1 MKITDQDGK
10 TLQENVTGNTAALA
24 NAIAAYE
31 GRTITVNIVGHRLFA
46 EGGRATT
53 ASIFGE
59 AGPEWAIPEEH
70 SQRTADLLNAAREAS
85 GFTWPD
91 LLARY
96 GGLNANTGELPTTL
110 IYSPTINAADATG
123 VDQVLMADKERLN
136 RWYEEKKMRD
146 EVEVYA

>member
-1 MKITDQDGK
+1 MESTS
-10 TLQENVTGNTAALA
+10 A
-24 NAIAAYE
+24 NRSIINSYN
-31 GRTITVNIVGHRLFA
+31 GRTITVNIQGNKMFA
-46 EGGRATT
+46 SGGRATT

-70 SQRTADLLNAAREAS
+70 SERTAELLNAAREAS

-96 GGLNANTGELPTTL
+96 GGLNANTDSQPTTI
-110 IYSPTINAADATG
+110 IYSPTIHAADASG
-123 VDQVLMADKERLN
+123 VEQVLLADKERLN
-136 RWYEEKKMRD
+136 KWFEDKKMRD